1 MRYIKHLV
9 AFIMVFFL
17 AGAVSSAPLF
27 VDSFE
32 SGDMSA
38 TNEFGFDWGRNNKTS
53 VVTVEAV
60 VYNNGEKSVAI
71 PSGRNWEPKHEKHS
85 LRFRYGAGKN
95 MTEQRFHLGSAHPEI
110 WYKYWIRVPI
120 NYSHASGSPSNNKFF
135 ATWMDGYSKDGDG
148 PTVYW
153 NLLGN
158 GESGSN
164 IAVSHSTGG
173 YTIAGGQMD
182 STPFIS
188 VPDDRG
194 RWMEVVIHITASTS
208 TTEGLIEF
216 WRRWESESTYT
227 KIHEVEGAN
236 LPIPSGGPE
245 GWNNGYIMGWANAPY
260 SRDTEWLLDHFQ
272 VSTSPLLDIGSS
284 LQPDRPM
291 PPELSID

>member
-1 MRYIKHLV
+1 MITIKHFA
-9 AFIMVFFL
+9 AFTL
-17 AGAVSSAPLF
+17 ASLLASTVYSDPLI

-38 TNEFGFDWGRNNKTS
+38 TNEHGFDWGRNNRTS
-53 VVTVEAV
+53 VVTADGV
-60 VYNNGEKSVAI
+60 VYNNGEKDIAM
-71 PSGRNWEPKHEKHS
+71 PSGRDWDPKHGNHS
-85 LRFRYGAGKN
+85 LRFRYAAGQN
-95 MTEQRFHLGSAHPEI
+95 MAEQRFHLGSAHPEI

-182 STPFIS
+182 STPFIT

-194 RWMEVVIHITASTS
+194 RWMEVIIHIVASTS
-208 TTEGLIEF
+208 TKEGLIEL
-216 WRRWESESTYT
+216 WRRWEDEQAYT
-227 KIHEVEGAN
+227 KIHEVRNAS

-245 GWNNGYIMGWANAPY
+245 GWNNGYLMGWANAPY
-260 SRDTEWLLDHFQ
+260 SKDTEWLLDHFQ
-272 VSTSPLLDIGSS
+272 ASTSPLLDLDNS
-284 LQPDRPM
+284 LNSKRPR
-291 PPELSID
+291 PPELSIN